1 MALSLPDSRQLSD
14 EALRTLRLRALRGIE
29 LGFRECDLAELL
41 GVSPST
47 VCRWWTAYQQGGL
60 DAVPGDRTGRPQGS
74 GGLLDAEQAACL
86 QQIIDEHRPEEVG
99 IAVPL
104 WTRRAVCDLVR
115 QEYGIR
121 MKARTA
127 GNYLQRWGY
136 TAKRPILQDIKR
148 DDSAIMK
155 WVKMKFPL
163 ALQEA
168 VKRSAYV
175 VFIDESGFMME
186 PTVRRAYTRRGRRLV
201 HRVADK
207 HGRISAIGA
216 IMVSPLQDCIKLQYR
231 LLADNVNFQG
241 STAAQFLRTLRTDL
255 AAPMTVFWDQIP
267 IHSCSEVDEYLETEP
282 DVVIEPFPPYAPEI
296 NPADGIW
303 RYTKYS
309 RLANY
314 CPPDLFV
321 LRRRITGEL
330 NRLQGLPELLKSFIR
345 FTKLPINLK

>member
-14 EALRTLRLRALRGIE
+14 EALQTLRLRALRGIE

-41 GVSPST
+41 GVTPET
-47 VCRWWTAYQQGGL
+47 VSRWWTAYQQGGL

-74 GGLLDAEQAACL
+74 GGLLDAEQAAHL
-86 QQIIDEHRPEEVG
+86 QQTIDGNRPEDVG

-104 WTRRAVCDLVR
+104 WTRRAVCELVR
-115 QEYGIR
+115 REYGIR
-121 MKARTA
+121 MAVETA
-127 GNYLQRWGY
+127 GKYLKRWDY
-136 TAKRPILQDIKR
+136 TAKRPVLQHIDR
-148 DDSAIMK
+148 NDSAIMK

-163 ALQEA
+163 VLQEA
-168 VKRSAYV
+168 VTRGAYV

-186 PTVRRAYTRRGRRLV
+186 PTVRRAYARRGQTLV
-201 HRVADK
+201 QRVADK

-216 IMVSPLQDCIKLQYR
+216 IIVSPRQECIKLQYG

-241 STAAQFLRTLRTDL
+241 PTAAQFLRTLRSDL

-267 IHSCSEVDEYLETEP
+267 IHNCSDVDEYLETSP
-282 DVVIEPFPPYAPEI
+282 DVVIEPFPPYAPEL

-303 RYTKYS
+303 RYTKYA

-321 LRRRITGEL
+321 LRSRVTAEL
-330 NRLQGLPELLKSFIR
+330 NRLKRLPELLKSFVR
-345 FTKLPINLK
+345 FTKLPIDM